1 MEITVNK
8 IIEICNAKLAFGNT
22 EIKCEDFSK
31 DTRTLQP
38 GDVYVG
44 IKGENFDGNTLYEKA
59 FENGAAVCILQGNII
74 ISEEV
79 KDQYKDRCAI
89 IVEDTIKALQ
99 QIAEYKRSLYNI
111 PVIAITGSVGK
122 TSTKDIVASVVGTE
136 YNVLKTQGNLNNHI
150 GLPMT
155 ILGLKNHNALVVEM
169 GMNNFGEI
177 SVLSKIAKPNIA
189 IITNVGTAHI
199 GNLGSRENILKAKLE
214 ILDGMDENGILII
227 NNDNDLLHKWA
238 QEYTGLIRVFTYGI
252 EKKSDVNALNIKLF
266 ENKSECTVVEDVSK
280 AQTSFNTKNTEKN
293 QEEIVIPIGGN
304 HFVLNAL
311 CSVAVGKILNI
322 SFENIKKGIYNFSL
336 SKNRMELI
344 NISNDI
350 ILINDCYNANYDSMK
365 AGIEYLA
372 KTSANRKIAVLGDML
387 ELGDFSEELHT
398 KVGKIVVENKIDILV
413 TVGKMAQY
421 IANVAKQGN
430 VEVYVCEN
438 NMKAIDV
445 LKSIITKDDIIYIK
459 ASNGMKF
466 KEIVDGLI

>member
-1 MEITVNK
+1 MGIDVNK
-8 IIEICNAKLAFGNT
+8 IIEICNANVAFGNT
-22 EIKCEDFSK
+22 EIKCEEFSK
-31 DTRTLQP
+31 DTRTIQP
-38 GDVYVG
+38 GDVYIG
-44 IKGENFDGNTLYEKA
+44 IKGENFDGNMFYENA
-59 FENGAAVCILQGNII
+59 LENGAAVCILQGDIT

-79 KDQYKDRCAI
+79 KEKYKDRCVI

-99 QIAEYKRSLYNI
+99 QIAAYKRSLYNI

-136 YNVLKTQGNLNNHI
+136 FNVLKTQGNLNNHI

-169 GMNNFGEI
+169 GMNNLGEI

-238 QEYTGLIRVFTYGI
+238 EEYNGPITVFTYGI
-252 EKKSDVNALNIKLF
+252 EEKSNVNALNIQLF
-266 ENKSECTVVEDVSK
+266 ENKSECTVIEDVSK
-280 AQTSFNTKNTEKN
+280 AQTVFNTQNTEKN
-293 QEEIVIPIGGN
+293 QEEIIIPIGGN

-336 SKNRMELI
+336 SKNRMELLTTSN
-344 NISNDI
+344 NITI
-350 ILINDCYNANYDSMK
+350 INDSYNANYDSMK

-398 KVGKIVVENKIDILV
+398 KVGEVVAENKIDILV

-430 VEVYVCEN
+430 VEVHVCEN
-438 NMKAIDV
+438 NQQAIEL
-445 LKSIITKDDIIYIK
+445 LKSIIIKNDIIYLK
-459 ASNGMKF
+459 ASNGMRF
-466 KEIVDGLI
+466 KEIVEGLM

>member
-1 MEITVNK
+1 MEIDVNK
-8 IIEICNAKLAFGNT
+8 IIEICNANVAFGNT
-22 EIKCEDFSK
+22 EIKCEEFSK
-31 DTRTLQP
+31 DTRTIQP
-38 GDVYVG
+38 GDVYIG
-44 IKGENFDGNTLYEKA
+44 IKGENFDGNMFYENA
-59 FENGAAVCILQGNII
+59 LENGAAVCILQGNIT

-79 KDQYKDRCAI
+79 KEKYKDRCVI

-99 QIAEYKRSLYNI
+99 QIAAYKRSLYNI

-136 YNVLKTQGNLNNHI
+136 FNVLKTQGNLNNHI

-169 GMNNFGEI
+169 GMNNLGEI

-238 QEYTGLIRVFTYGI
+238 EEYNGPITVFTYGI
-252 EKKSDVNALNIKLF
+252 EEKSNVNALNIQLF
-266 ENKSECTVVEDVSK
+266 ENKSECTVIEDVSK
-280 AQTSFNTKNTEKN
+280 AQTAFNTQNTEKN
-293 QEEIVIPIGGN
+293 QEEIIIPIGGN

-336 SKNRMELI
+336 SKNRMELLTTSN
-344 NISNDI
+344 NITI
-350 ILINDCYNANYDSMK
+350 INDSYNANYDSMK

-387 ELGDFSEELHT
+387 ELGEFSEELHT
-398 KVGKIVVENKIDILV
+398 KVGEVVAENKIDILV

-430 VEVYVCEN
+430 VEVHVCEN
-438 NMKAIDV
+438 NQQAIEL
-445 LKSIITKDDIIYIK
+445 LKSIIIKNDIIYLK

-466 KEIVDGLI
+466 KEIVEGLM